1 MRTALNDDI
10 AQSIASQSSSLQE
23 GRHPKEGLT
32 IFVHHITNLA
42 EEWTKARIA
51 HLDAIQ
57 GPIGNRD
64 TRVFDYHL
72 IRTLAKAASH
82 EELRVVLEACVDQ
95 RGLHFQRE

>member
-51 HLDAIQ
+51 HLDAIH